1 MRINLSDFGI
11 DFRSMRI
18 QNTIKSNRDEI
29 KKAFTYKYALFYDEG
44 ITFYQEV
51 KKHLYICYSQTEN
64 FEIIKFLFIIENN
77 LIIILDCRETSNT
90 EKEEYIG

>member
-1 MRINLSDFGI
+1 MRINLSDFGL

-51 KKHLYICYSQTEN
+51 KNISISVIHKP
-64 FEIIKFLFIIENN
+64 K
-77 LIIILDCRETSNT
+77 ILKS
-90 EKEEYIG
+90 